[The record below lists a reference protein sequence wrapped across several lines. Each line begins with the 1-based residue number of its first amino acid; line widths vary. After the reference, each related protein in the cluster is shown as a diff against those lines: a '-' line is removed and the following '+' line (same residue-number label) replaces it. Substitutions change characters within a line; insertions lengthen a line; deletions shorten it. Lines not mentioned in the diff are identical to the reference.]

1 MIAVFVDWG
10 STNFRAYLV
19 ELRCQIEGSARPKL
33 CVLDSVATG
42 RGVLTI
48 EQGQFADVLEET
60 LAPWS
65 LPAGT
70 LVLLAGMAGSQ
81 LGWRETPYV
90 PTPVSIHQLS
100 HGLLSVPSR
109 FDWHVEFVPGIRYDG
124 QRYDSQDVM
133 RGEEVLAL
141 GSEIENGI
149 VCLPGTH
156 SKWLTLSQGEVASFK
171 TFMTGELYQ
180 LLTAHSSLQSVT
192 SELGFVPQ
200 AFNDGVSKKGHL
212 SNELFGVRAK
222 VLTGHM
228 DLADGASYLSGL
240 LIGQEFD
247 YFLDQQAQM
256 NLTGLA
262 GRLYIVSEGVLLNR
276 YQQAC
281 EYFELDYQLVDSE
294 QCFIHGM
301 YQLVLARGNVS

>member
-19 ELRCQIEGSARPKL
+19 ELRCQIEGNARPKL
-33 CVLDSVATG
+33 CVLDSVANG

-48 EQGQFADVLEET
+48 GQGQFADVLEET

-81 LGWRETPYV
+81 LGWCETPYM
-90 PTPVSIHQLS
+90 PTPVGIDQLS
-100 HGLLSVPSR
+100 HGFLSVPSR
-109 FDWHVEFVPGIRYDG
+109 FDWHIEFVPGIRYDG
-124 QRYDSQDVM
+124 QRFDSQDVM
-133 RGEEVLAL
+133 RGEEVQAL

-200 AFNDGVSKKGHL
+200 AFNDGLSKKGHL
-212 SNELFGVRAK
+212 SKELFGVRAK

-228 DLADGASYLSGL
+228 DLVDGASYLSGL

-247 YFLDQQAQM
+247 CFLDQQAQL
-256 NLTGLA
+256 NLIGSA

-281 EYFELDYQLVDSE
+281 EYFELDYQLVDAE